1 MRHFESNCKDILKKI
16 SIQGSAKHTMLDVV
30 FGENGLVEA
39 DSKKDVK
46 SKMKESVKLLTEIET
61 EFLKQ
66 KPSQEYGQFALYIA
80 EREKTVLRKMT
91 KDVRRNAF
99 RVKDMQNPPRI
110 YTNQSEAVNW
120 ILSSK
125 KVALGYSKK
134 EDVSKTIFIKE
145 IWKPAVDHQHFEM
158 EKAVI
163 NQSSEYRLSQEAAY
177 LSVPIELWY
186 TWSKIRRN
194 KYINYTRNL
203 NKRLLKKI
211 CGMTKVICPL

>member
-1 MRHFESNCKDILKKI
+1 
-16 SIQGSAKHTMLDVV
+16 MLDVV

-39 DSKKDVK
+39 DSKKDLK
-46 SKMKESVKLLTEIET
+46 SKMKESVKLLSEIER

-125 KVALGYSKK
+125 KVALGYSRK

-158 EKAVI
+158 EKAGI
-163 NQSSEYRLSQEAAY
+163 NQSSEYHPSQEAAY
-177 LSVPIELWY
+177 L
-186 TWSKIRRN
+186 
-194 KYINYTRNL
+194 
-203 NKRLLKKI
+203 
-211 CGMTKVICPL
+211 

>member
-1 MRHFESNCKDILKKI
+1 
-16 SIQGSAKHTMLDVV
+16 
-30 FGENGLVEA
+30 
-39 DSKKDVK
+39 
-46 SKMKESVKLLTEIET
+46 MKESVKLLSEIER
-61 EFLKQ
+61 EFLEQ
-66 KPSQEYGQFALYIA
+66 KPSQKYGQFALYIA
-80 EREKTVLRKMT
+80 EREKTALRKMT

-158 EKAVI
+158 AKVVI
-163 NQSSEYRLSQEAAY
+163 NQSSEYRLSQKAAY

-186 TWSKIRRN
+186 T
-194 KYINYTRNL
+194 
-203 NKRLLKKI
+203 
-211 CGMTKVICPL
+211 